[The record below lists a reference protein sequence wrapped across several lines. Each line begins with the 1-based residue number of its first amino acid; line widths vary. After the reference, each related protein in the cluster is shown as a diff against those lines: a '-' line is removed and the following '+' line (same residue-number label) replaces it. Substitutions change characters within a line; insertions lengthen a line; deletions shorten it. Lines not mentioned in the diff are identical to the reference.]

1 MKKIILSLL
10 TILFAFTFS
19 FSQNSSKEAAANL
32 KKNSILVVDYLTEEL
47 KLQKEQKAVCAN
59 VFAEYAN
66 NLAKLNDKLNARSK
80 GMNDKEKSRMTLEY
94 MAEFTKVR
102 DKKLT
107 NVLNEK
113 QIEKYKKISGHYD
126 PMTLTMKKKKR
137 K

>member
-1 MKKIILSLL
+1 
-10 TILFAFTFS
+10 
-19 FSQNSSKEAAANL
+19 
-32 KKNSILVVDYLTEEL
+32 
-47 KLQKEQKAVCAN
+47 
-59 VFAEYAN
+59 
-66 NLAKLNDKLNARSK
+66 
-80 GMNDKEKSRMTLEY
+80 MNDKEKSRMKLEY
-94 MAEFTKVR
+94 MAEFTKIR